1 MRGRYDNLTRT
12 RALDPERDY
21 LDIYQMM
28 LRHEFPWDMKL
39 GLNLAFNRSFSVPA
53 IATVHAATG
62 ELTERTQKR
71 IDDTGL
77 LMYEMVLNGFEQP
90 RGRDALR
97 RVNQIH
103 RPYDISND
111 DFRYV
116 LGCLVVIP
124 TRWLQAYG
132 WRPPCCHER
141 HATYLFYRELGRR
154 MGITD
159 IPASYDEFETW
170 FDAHDAA
177 HLQPNDDAAAIERAT
192 RMLMLARLPRML
204 APLGDALVSALYD
217 APLRRATRVDT
228 PAWPVRAGLHL
239 ALKTRSLSQRWFGA
253 PRATALFADG
263 IRARSYPDG
272 YEISQLGPRH
282 DRRDGGVAGTGVT
295 EPAGRDR
302 RSREPAP
309 E

>member
-1 MRGRYDNLTRT
+1 MRGRHDNLTRT
-12 RALDPERDY
+12 RALDPQRDY
-21 LDIYQMM
+21 LDIYQRM
-28 LRHEFPWDMKL
+28 LRYEFPWDMRL
-39 GLNLAFNRSFSVPA
+39 GLNLAFNRSFSIPA
-53 IATVHAATG
+53 IATVHTATG
-62 ELTERTQKR
+62 ELTDRTQKR

-103 RPYDISND
+103 RPYDIGND

-141 HATYLFYRELGRR
+141 QATYLFYRELGRR

-192 RMLMLARLPRML
+192 RTLMLNRLPRML
-204 APLGDALVSALYD
+204 APLGNALVSAMYD
-217 APLRRATRVDT
+217 EPLRRATRVDT
-228 PAWPVRAGLHL
+228 PAWSVRTGLHL
-239 ALKTRSLSQRWFGA
+239 ALKTRSLFQRWFGA
-253 PRATALFADG
+253 PRATPLFADG

-272 YEISQLGPRH
+272 YEISQLGPQH
-282 DRRDGGVAGTGVT
+282 DRRDSGVAGTGVT
-295 EPAGRDR
+295 DPAGRER
-302 RSREPAP
+302 RSSEPAP